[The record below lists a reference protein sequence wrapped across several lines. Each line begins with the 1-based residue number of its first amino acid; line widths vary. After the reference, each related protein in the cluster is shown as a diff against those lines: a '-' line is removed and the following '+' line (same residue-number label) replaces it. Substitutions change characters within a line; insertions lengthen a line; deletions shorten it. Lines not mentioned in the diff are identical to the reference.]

1 MDIADINRISQID
14 VQMSNLQNAI
24 QGRRRTLNAL
34 LLSVRTQD
42 PARKEARIAAAREDI
57 SDLERRLQ
65 ALRTEKEE
73 LVVRVATFGVPEN
86 QF

>member
-86 QF
+86 H

>member
-57 SDLERRLQ
+57 SDLERRQQ

-86 QF
+86 H

>member
-57 SDLERRLQ
+57 SDLGRRLQ

-86 QF
+86 H